1 MQYKKDSKLAIKNLN
16 WQQNIV
22 YIAFIV
28 VFLFFS
34 VTLFDAGFLSK
45 VNILNI
51 FRQTAIIAVMGVG
64 MTFVI
69 STGEID
75 LSVGSITALSSLT
88 TALSLEA
95 GYGIILSS
103 IIGLGTGLLIGLA
116 NGLLT
121 TAVGIP
127 SFIVTLG
134 MMEVVRGAAMWI
146 TNTAPVP
153 IMNEAYNF
161 WFGSGNIGSI
171 PVLLFWMILIG
182 IAGDLVYRRTT
193 FGRYT
198 LATGGNEEA
207 ARYTGINT
215 NRIKLLTF
223 TLSGT
228 LAGLAG
234 MLYAGRMQSGRFSFG
249 EGDELNVIAAVILGG
264 TSLFGGKGT
273 IVGTIFGALI
283 MGVINNGLILAGLE
297 VSQQMMVSGLIIILA
312 VAFGSKKEKE

>member
-1 MQYKKDSKLAIKNLN
+1 MQYKKDNKLAIKNFN
-16 WQQNIV
+16 WRQNIV
-22 YIAFIV
+22 YIAFVI

-34 VTLFDAGFLSK
+34 ITLFDAGFLSK

-116 NGLLT
+116 NGFLT
-121 TAVGIP
+121 SSVGIP

-134 MMEVVRGAAMWI
+134 MMEAVRGAAMWI

-153 IMNEAYNF
+153 IMNERYNF
-161 WFGSGNIGSI
+161 WFGSGNILSI
-171 PVLLFWMILIG
+171 PVLLFWMLLIA
-182 IAGDLVYRRTT
+182 IAGDLVYRKTV

-223 TLSGT
+223 VLSGT

-249 EGDELNVIAAVILGG
+249 DGDELNVIAAVILGG

-297 VSQQMMVSGLIIILA
+297 VSQQMMVSGFIIILA